1 MGWPLMGQPKVK
13 HQHQY
18 QYTTLLASCQGQ
30 GTGTPPASIPQSSG
44 LFIIIHSHHL
54 MVGRLAISY
63 DEHIVPLLPFL
74 FLELIQGER
83 ERESSLSLHPIAT
96 GRGEPNSRI
105 WYLQFST
112 NNNKWWHPTH
122 WRERDEIES
131 LTTTQKRKKKRTHTH
146 EETWVN

>member
-83 ERESSLSLHPIAT
+83 ERE
-96 GRGEPNSRI
+96 
-105 WYLQFST
+105 
-112 NNNKWWHPTH
+112 
-122 WRERDEIES
+122 REQPQPPSNRY
-131 LTTTQKRKKKRTHTH
+131 
-146 EETWVN
+146 WPG